1 MKYLIILSVIAG
13 AALLYLLS
21 SNSVHTDVFSIKFY
35 GLLGL
40 MGLLATGLLGLVV
53 FQIWRL
59 RSKLK
64 NKVFGAKL
72 TLRLVLFFTL
82 IAVLPGILVY
92 TVSVNFL
99 SKSIESWF
107 DVRVE
112 KALEGGL
119 NLGRSGLDN
128 SLKELSKKTQFIA
141 LLLSEKNP
149 VQFQNTLTQLI
160 DEGVAQEA
168 ALFGPGGKLLAFA
181 ASDNALLPDI
191 PSDKL
196 MQQAREKG
204 QYAAIESTPDK
215 AMSLRV
221 LAPVNAN
228 SYSKASYILQFN
240 QAVPKQIEADAE
252 TVQSVYRDYQEL
264 TLSRLGLKRLYGI
277 TLTLS
282 LLVVLL
288 TAISAAFFIS
298 ERIGSS
304 LEALAEGTRAVAQG
318 DFTGQHPIRSSDELG
333 ALTGLFNQM
342 TRQLADARRASEQ
355 QQREVES
362 AKGYLESVLTH
373 LSSGVLALDD
383 EFRLRSVNTS
393 AAHILGAP
401 LHELQ
406 RMSLPQIAEKYS
418 LLNSFCLTITEAFAQ
433 TGNGEWQRQIERLSK
448 NGTQILLMR
457 GTSLPHG
464 AEAGYV
470 VVFDDISH
478 LLQAE
483 RQAAWGEVARR
494 LAHEIK
500 NPLTPI
506 QLSAERL
513 QYKLS
518 AKLDE
523 ADAKLLQ
530 RATQT
535 IVSQVSA
542 MKNMVSDFADYAR
555 GPVLKL
561 TRLDV
566 HRLIKE
572 VLGLYEANAV
582 PITLALQAAR
592 AEINGDATRL
602 RQVLHNL
609 LQNAQDALL
618 GVPAPVITLSS
629 EIVQGEIHLRVLD
642 NGSGF
647 SENALSR
654 LFEPYMTTKT
664 KGTGLGLAIVKKII
678 EEHGGRI
685 TVENHANGGAC
696 VNISL
701 PLADMENVTM
711 APMPAPLSSTSDGTT
726 SQSTKPASGQVAGY
740 PPKTGES
747 DKVSL
752 RELQDIEEQV

>member
-1 MKYLIILSVIAG
+1 VKYLIILSVVA
-13 AALLYLLS
+13 ATALLYLLS
-21 SNSVHTDVFSIKFY
+21 SNSANTEVFSINY
-35 GLLGL
+35 YSLLGL
-40 MGLLATGLLGLVV
+40 MGVLAAGLLGLVG

-59 RSKLK
+59 RVKLK
-64 NKVFGAKL
+64 NRVFGAKL
-72 TLRLVLFFTL
+72 TSRLVLFFTL

-92 TVSVNFL
+92 AVSVSFL

-119 NLGRSGLDN
+119 NLGRTGLDN

-141 LLLSEKNP
+141 LLMAEKNP
-149 VQFQNTLTQLI
+149 LQFQAALTQLI
-160 DEGVAQEA
+160 DEGATQEA
-168 ALFGPGGKLLAFA
+168 AIFTPDGKMLAFA
-181 ASDNALLPDI
+181 SVDNALLPDI
-191 PSDKL
+191 PGDAL
-196 MQQAREKG
+196 LQQVREKG
-204 QYAAIESTPDK
+204 QYSAIESVPNK
-215 AMSLRV
+215 SMSLRV
-221 LAPVNAN
+221 LVLVNAN
-228 SYSKASYILQFN
+228 SYSGVSYILQFN
-240 QAVPKQIEADAE
+240 QTVPKQIEADAE
-252 TVQSVYRDYQEL
+252 TVQAVYRDYQEL
-264 TLSRLGLKRLYGI
+264 TLSRVGLKRLYGI

-288 TAISAAFFIS
+288 TAISVAFFIS
-298 ERIGSS
+298 ERLGSS

-355 QQREVES
+355 QRREVES
-362 AKGYLESVLTH
+362 AKVYLESVLTH
-373 LSSGVLALDD
+373 LSSGVLALDSD
-383 EFRLRSVNTS
+383 FQLRSVNTS
-393 AAHILGAP
+393 AAHILGVP
-401 LHELQ
+401 LQEMQRMPLQ
-406 RMSLPQIAEKYS
+406 RIAEKYS
-418 LLNSFCLTITEAFAQ
+418 LLNSFCLTIADAFADS
-433 TGNGEWQRQIERLSK
+433 GNGEWQRQIERMSR

-457 GTSLPHG
+457 GTRLPSS

-523 ADAKLLQ
+523 NDAKLLQ

-535 IVSQVSA
+535 IVSQVAA

-561 TRLDV
+561 ASLDV
-566 HRLIKE
+566 HKLIRE
-572 VLGLYEANAV
+572 VLDLYEANLV
-582 PITLALQAAR
+582 PIRLELEADHAR
-592 AEINGDATRL
+592 INADATRL

-609 LQNAQDALL
+609 LQNAQDALH
-618 GVPAPVITLSS
+618 GVADPQIVLSS
-629 EIVQGEIHLRVLD
+629 EIVRGEIHLCVKD
-642 NGSGF
+642 NGAGF
-647 SENALSR
+647 SEHVLSR
-654 LFEPYMTTKT
+654 VFEPYMTTKS

-678 EEHGGRI
+678 EEHGGNI
-685 TVENHANGGAC
+685 SVENQVNGGAC

-701 PLADMENVTM
+701 PLN
-711 APMPAPLSSTSDGTT
+711 
-726 SQSTKPASGQVAGY
+726 
-740 PPKTGES
+740 
-747 DKVSL
+747 
-752 RELQDIEEQV
+752 EEGVV

>member
-1 MKYLIILSVIAG
+1 MKYLILLSVIVG
-13 AALLYLLS
+13 TSLLYLLS
-21 SNSVHTDVFSIKFY
+21 SSSVNTEVFSINYY
-35 GLLGL
+35 GLLAL
-40 MGLLATGLLGLVV
+40 MGLLALGLLGLVGYQV
-53 FQIWRL
+53 WRL
-59 RSKLK
+59 REKLK

-72 TLRLVLFFTL
+72 TLRLVLFFTM

-92 TVSVNFL
+92 AVSVSFL

-112 KALEGGL
+112 KALEGGF
-119 NLGRSGLDN
+119 NLGRTGLDN

-141 LLLSEKNP
+141 LMLAEKNP
-149 VQFQNTLTQLI
+149 AQFQSALTQLI
-160 DEGVAQEA
+160 DEGATEEA
-168 ALFGPGGKLLAFA
+168 AIFSPAGKMLAFA
-181 ASDNALLPDI
+181 SVDNALLPDI
-191 PSDKL
+191 PGEKL
-196 MQQAREKG
+196 IDEVREKG
-204 QYAAIESTPDK
+204 QYSAVEAMPNK

-221 LAPVNAN
+221 LALVNAN
-228 SYSKASYILQFN
+228 SYSGTSYILQFN
-240 QAVPKQIEADAE
+240 QSVPKQIEADAV
-252 TVQSVYRDYQEL
+252 TVQAVYRDYREL
-264 TLSRLGLKRLYGI
+264 SLSRVGLKRLYGI

-298 ERIGSS
+298 ERLGSS

-342 TRQLADARRASEQ
+342 TRQLSDARHASEQ
-355 QQREVES
+355 QQREVER

-373 LSSGVLALDD
+373 LSSGVLALDG

-393 AAHILGAP
+393 AAQILGVP
-401 LHELQ
+401 LEEMPRISLQ
-406 RMSLPQIAEKYS
+406 QLADKYA
-418 LLNSFCLTITEAFAQ
+418 LLNSFCQTVTEAFAG
-433 TGNGEWQRQIERLSK
+433 TTNGEWQRQIERLSK

-457 GTSLPHG
+457 GTRLPLG
-464 AEAGYV
+464 TDAGYV

-478 LLQAE
+478 LLKAE

-518 AKLDE
+518 SKLDE

-542 MKNMVSDFADYAR
+542 MKNMVGDFADYAR

-561 TRLDV
+561 SRLDL
-566 HRLIKE
+566 HRLIRE

-582 PITLALQAAR
+582 PIALDLGAER
-592 AEINGDATRL
+592 AQISGDATRL

-609 LQNAQDALL
+609 LQNAQDALG
-618 GVPAPVITLSS
+618 GVAQPGIVLSTRM
-629 EIVQGEIHLRVLD
+629 VGGEIHLQVAD

-647 SENALSR
+647 SENVLSR
-654 LFEPYMTTKT
+654 AFEPYMTTKT

-678 EEHGGRI
+678 EEHGGSI
-685 TVENHANGGAC
+685 TLENHVDGGAR

-701 PLADMENVTM
+701 PLNEE
-711 APMPAPLSSTSDGTT
+711 
-726 SQSTKPASGQVAGY
+726 
-740 PPKTGES
+740 GE
-747 DKVSL
+747 V
-752 RELQDIEEQV
+752 

>member
-1 MKYLIILSVIAG
+1 MKYLISISVIAG
-13 AALLYLLS
+13 ITLLYLLS
-21 SNSVHTDVFSIKFY
+21 SNSINTEVFSVSYY

-40 MGLLATGLLGLVV
+40 TGLLALSLLGLVGY
-53 FQIWRL
+53 QIWRL
-59 RSKLK
+59 RIKLK
-64 NKVFGAKL
+64 NRVFGSKL

-82 IAVLPGILVY
+82 IAVLPGALVY
-92 TVSVNFL
+92 AVSVNFL
-99 SKSIESWF
+99 GKSIESWF

-128 SLKELSKKTQFIA
+128 SLKELSKKTQFVA
-141 LLLSEKNP
+141 LLFAGKNP
-149 VQFQNTLTQLI
+149 AQFQNSMTQLI

-168 ALFGPGGKLLAFA
+168 ALFGSGGKLLAFA
-181 ASDNALLPDI
+181 GGSALLPDI
-191 PSDKL
+191 PTDKM
-196 MQQAREKG
+196 MQEAWEKG
-204 QYAAIESTPDK
+204 QYAGVEAMPDK
-215 AMSLRV
+215 GLSLRV
-221 LAPVNAN
+221 VALVKDN
-228 SYSKASYILQFN
+228 SYSGGRYLLQFSEV
-240 QAVPKQIEADAE
+240 VPKQIQADAE
-252 TVQSVYRDYQEL
+252 AVQSVYRDYQEL
-264 TLSRLGLKRLYGI
+264 TLSRVGLKRLYGI

-298 ERIGSS
+298 EKLGSS

-318 DFTGQHPIRSSDELG
+318 DFTGLHPIRTSDELG

-342 TRQLADARRASEQ
+342 THQLSDARRASERQ
-355 QQREVES
+355 RREVES

-393 AAHILGAP
+393 AAQILGAP
-401 LHELQ
+401 LQEMQ
-406 RMSLPQIAEKYS
+406 RMSLRQIADKFN
-418 LLNSFCLTITEAFAQ
+418 LLHSFCETVVAAFAE
-433 TGNGEWQRQIERLSK
+433 TLDGEWERQIERLSR
-448 NGTQILLMR
+448 NGNQILLIR
-457 GTSLPHG
+457 GTRLTQG

-518 AKLDE
+518 SKLEED
-523 ADAKLLQ
+523 DAKLLQ

-542 MKNMVSDFADYAR
+542 MKNMVNDFADYAR
-555 GPVLKL
+555 GPALQL
-561 TRLDV
+561 THLDL

-582 PITLALQAAR
+582 PITLDLKASSAVV
-592 AEINGDATRL
+592 NGDSTRL

-609 LQNAQDALL
+609 LQNAQDALH
-618 GVPAPVITLSS
+618 GIVDPKIILSS
-629 EIVQGEIHLRVLD
+629 VTEHGEIHLRVVD
-642 NGSGF
+642 NGAGF
-647 SENALSR
+647 ADKVLSKA
-654 LFEPYMTTKT
+654 FEPYMTTKT

-685 TVENHANGGAC
+685 MVENHANGGAC
-696 VNISL
+696 VTLSL
-701 PLADMENVTM
+701 PL
-711 APMPAPLSSTSDGTT
+711 
-726 SQSTKPASGQVAGY
+726 
-740 PPKTGES
+740 
-747 DKVSL
+747 
-752 RELQDIEEQV
+752 IEEVQG